1 MTRILIFIGLV
12 IVLPAWAN
20 YEQPNF
26 EVVLE
31 EGRLAIRDYPSV
43 MVIETRVSASRSDAA
58 GYAFRRLFKYIS
70 GENEAGLKIPMTA
83 PVAQTMA
90 NGRVKSSDYWAVR
103 FFLPNNLSEEDIP
116 RPLESKVLVAKLKA
130 QRYATVSFK
139 GTQTDKK
146 IKENMVKLESF
157 LISQGYEVSGSP
169 VYAFYDPPF
178 IPWFL
183 RDNEILLPVKKA
195 EE

>member
-12 IVLPAWAN
+12 IVLSAWAN

-58 GYAFRRLFKYIS
+58 GSAFRRLFKYIS

-83 PVAQTMA
+83 PVAQT
-90 NGRVKSSDYWAVR
+90 
-103 FFLPNNLSEEDIP
+103 
-116 RPLESKVLVAKLKA
+116 
-130 QRYATVSFK
+130 
-139 GTQTDKK
+139 
-146 IKENMVKLESF
+146 
-157 LISQGYEVSGSP
+157 SQWEG
-169 VYAFYDPPF
+169 
-178 IPWFL
+178 
-183 RDNEILLPVKKA
+183 
-195 EE
+195 